1 MMLGRRELLGAAGA
15 LVLLQGCGLHM
26 EELDN
31 PDDLFGM
38 IGQMK
43 AQPGQRAA
51 LIAIL
56 KDGTRGMPGNLSYM
70 LNEDREDP
78 DALWIV
84 EIWKDEA
91 SHKASLSLPSVKDAI
106 ARGRPL
112 IAGFG
117 TSARVRPVAGTH

>member
-1 MMLGRRELLGAAGA
+1 MLARRELLGAAAA

-56 KDGTRGMPGNLSYM
+56 KEGTRAMPGNLAYM
-70 LNEDREDP
+70 LNEDREDA
-78 DALWIV
+78 DGLWII

-91 SHKASLSLPSVKDAI
+91 SHKASLSLPSVREAI
-106 ARGRPL
+106 AAGRPL

-117 TSARVRPVAGTH
+117 TSARIRPVAGTH

>member
-1 MMLGRRELLGAAGA
+1 MLARRELLGAAAA

-56 KDGTRGMPGNLSYM
+56 KEGTRAMPGNLAYM
-70 LNEDREDP
+70 LNEDREDA
-78 DALWIV
+78 DGLWII

-91 SHKASLSLPSVKDAI
+91 SHKASLSLPSVREAI
-106 ARGRPL
+106 AAGRPL

-117 TSARVRPVAGTH
+117 TTARVRPVAGTH